1 MLIAT
6 VETLFLAYSVISA
19 SFVSL
24 PWYIA
29 FDIFVGDKKTL
40 SCLNFVSSLLLLNGM
55 SEREYVVILF
65 LSSVVEIDVSFLIVT
80 VFFCPGSRSKK
91 LSLNGKVLLLL
102 STLTRRAYLSDDTVT
117 FNPSAVSSKTVLS
130 SAFGKRSSFSR
141 QKRTVFC

>member
-65 LSSVVEIDVSFLIVT
+65 LTRKQVE
-80 VFFCPGSRSKK
+80 
-91 LSLNGKVLLLL
+91 KVIAE
-102 STLTRRAYLSDDTVT
+102 RQ
-117 FNPSAVSSKTVLS
+117 
-130 SAFGKRSSFSR
+130 SAFAAFNFDKASIFVG
-141 QKRTVFC
+141 

>member
-55 SEREYVVILF
+55 SEREYAVILF
-65 LSSVVEIDVSFLIVT
+65 QSSVVDIDVSFLIVT

-91 LSLNGKVLLLL
+91 LSLIGKVIFAVWLVPVWGYRAVCFCEP
-102 STLTRRAYLSDDTVT
+102 TTWIICCVAICIFTFTIRREFRGTA
-117 FNPSAVSSKTVLS
+117 A
-130 SAFGKRSSFSR
+130 
-141 QKRTVFC
+141 

>member
-65 LSSVVEIDVSFLIVT
+65 LSSVVEIDMSFLIVT

-102 STLTRRAYLSDDTVT
+102 STLTRRAY
-117 FNPSAVSSKTVLS
+117 
-130 SAFGKRSSFSR
+130 
-141 QKRTVFC
+141 

>member
-29 FDIFVGDKKTL
+29 FDKFVGDKKTL

-55 SEREYVVILF
+55 SEREYAVILF
-65 LSSVVEIDVSFLIVT
+65 LSSVVEIDVLFLIVK
-80 VFFCPGSRSKK
+80 VFLCPGSRSKK
-91 LSLNGKVLLLL
+91 L
-102 STLTRRAYLSDDTVT
+102 
-117 FNPSAVSSKTVLS
+117 
-130 SAFGKRSSFSR
+130 
-141 QKRTVFC
+141 